1 MDMARKQKEPEQPIL
16 LDELVVSYRERVLK
30 MDSGKVKTFAIGGI
44 ALSVVLIVLSSVLYY
59 MNFLGSWVPALVG
72 SPAGVILFLIGLG
85 SVYRTRIGEWGIW
98 DFRTKFSYTQ
108 RVRRVLIWFVVYAVV
123 FIPFGSF
130 IPYGLGGAIL
140 ICLALTAVVAARRS
154 PEEYNLAVQGLPD
167 PRDVAAA
174 EAADDYAEEPVVAD
188 TTEDNGTVGGKLN

>member
-1 MDMARKQKEPEQPIL
+1 MARKQKEPEQPIL

-98 DFRTKFSYTQ
+98 NFRTKFSYAQ

>member
-1 MDMARKQKEPEQPIL
+1 MARKQKEPEQPIL

>member
-1 MDMARKQKEPEQPIL
+1 MARKQKEPEQPIL

-72 SPAGVILFLIGLG
+72 SPAGVILFLMGLG

-98 DFRTKFSYTQ
+98 NFRTKFSYAQ

>member
-1 MDMARKQKEPEQPIL
+1 MARKQKEPEQPIL

-30 MDSGKVKTFAIGGI
+30 MDSGKVKTFTIGGI
-44 ALSVVLIVLSSVLYY
+44 SLSVVLIVLSSVLYY

-98 DFRTKFSYTQ
+98 NFRTKFSYAQ